1 MHAFVHRLSLS
12 LCGYHERAGQAID
25 RWLLDLAVGTLG
37 SLRPCGHSCQHAAGR
52 HVCLFCL
59 AASPQ
64 LLPGGVAAAVGGDLL
79 GRPLE
84 KRHQRCPASASL
96 SAMSTVP
103 PPRAPHRLSE
113 ESSEPR
119 GGGYFSDQAP
129 PSQIPVDQIL
139 TRQHRL

>member
-12 LCGYHERAGQAID
+12 LCGYHGRAGQAID

-64 LLPGGVAAAVGGDLL
+64 
-79 GRPLE
+79 PLE
-84 KRHQRCPASASL
+84 ETSW
-96 SAMSTVP
+96 
-103 PPRAPHRLSE
+103 
-113 ESSEPR
+113 
-119 GGGYFSDQAP
+119 GGLWRNDTSDALRQQA
-129 PSQIPVDQIL
+129 
-139 TRQHRL
+139 